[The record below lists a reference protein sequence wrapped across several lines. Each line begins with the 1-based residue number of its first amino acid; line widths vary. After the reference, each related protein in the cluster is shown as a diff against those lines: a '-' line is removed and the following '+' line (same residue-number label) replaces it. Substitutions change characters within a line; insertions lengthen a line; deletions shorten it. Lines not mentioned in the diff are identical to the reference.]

1 MKYELM
7 FRGGLTRMR
16 SIILV
21 LLFSNL
27 LMGMARSEVSDLACG
42 SLQNAYG
49 PYDFRS
55 DKDKLPIVEGAHLTP
70 EVYNLIKGTTGAIGG
85 DIDYTLRAIP
95 NHPVALMAMVRL
107 GAREK
112 TAKPHGA
119 RYTVECYLH
128 RANRFR
134 SDDSMVKMIY
144 ATYLA
149 KNGQSAAAIKLLDEA
164 VELGGESAN
173 LYYNLG
179 LTYLDLKQYDKAL
192 ENAHRAYQMGFPLP
206 GLRDRLKRQGKW
218 SEVPTPAIKAEQVQK
233 TDKAA
238 SEVSGD

>member
-1 MKYELM
+1 MSARAVLM
-7 FRGGLTRMR
+7 LL
-16 SIILV
+16 SISL
-21 LLFSNL
+21 S
-27 LMGMARSEVSDLACG
+27 MGMVRAEVSDFACG
-42 SLQNAYG
+42 SLRNAYG

-70 EVYNLIKGTTGAIGG
+70 EVANLIKGTTGALGG

-112 TAKPHGA
+112 APKVRGA
-119 RYTVECYLH
+119 RYTVECYLY

-149 KNGQSAAAIKLLDEA
+149 KNGQSAEAIKFLNEA

-192 ENAHRAYQMGFPLP
+192 DNAHRAYQMGFPLP

-218 SEVPTPAIKAEQVQK
+218 SEAPTPALEAEQDQK
-233 TDKAA
+233 NEKGA
-238 SEVSGD
+238 SDGSG